1 MEKLI
6 LMSIKTKYA
15 NQIFNGT
22 KIYEYR
28 RKSISKENLNKKIFI
43 YSSEVD
49 KKIVGYITIGEILEG
64 TSNYILEKT
73 SNQDNVDIMNYFKD
87 CDKCY
92 ALKIS
97 SVIKFENPISLAGI
111 RKEDEKFAIPQ
122 YYRYIKETEP
132 LYQILKEDNYI

>member
-15 NQIFNGT
+15 NQIFNRT

-28 RKSISKENLNKKIFI
+28 RRSIKKENLNKKIFI

-49 KKIVGYITIGEILEG
+49 KKIVGFITVSDIIEG
-64 TSNYILEKT
+64 TANYVLKETGNSNSI
-73 SNQDNVDIMNYFKD
+73 DIINYFKG
-87 CDKCY
+87 CDRCY

-97 SVIKFENPISLAGI
+97 SAIRFEKPILLSYI
-111 RKEDEKFAIPQ
+111 RNEDEKFVIPQ

-132 LYQILKEDNYI
+132 LYQILKENNHI

>member
-28 RKSISKENLNKKIFI
+28 RKSISKENLNKKKFI

-97 SVIKFENPISLAGI
+97 SVIKFENPISLADI

-132 LYQILKEDNYI
+132 LYQILKEYNYI